1 MTKEIDV
8 RYMIDE
14 KGNQF
19 YPIVNIESV
28 EGFDQDGNF
37 EAIDSLQTD
46 VSGIQQQIWNLQSA
60 ISNIPSVT
68 DTGWQ
73 NLTLLNNTVQY
84 SDVLVPKARLV
95 TVNGVNF
102 LSIKGSLKG
111 LTSSNMELARIP
123 YNMTYAIT
131 EYKSYAQNMST
142 SGGTAQFTRMRITTE
157 GTIKIEGTTLS
168 TVTERQWFPLDV
180 TFML

>member
-14 KGNQF
+14 EGNQF

-73 NLTLLNNTVQY
+73 NLTLLNNTVRY
-84 SDVLVPKARLV
+84 NDNTTPKARLV
-95 TVNGVNF
+95 TVNGINF

-123 YNMTYAIT
+123 YNMTYAIND
-131 EYKSYAQNMST
+131 YKYYAQNMT
-142 SGGTAQFTRMRITTE
+142 PSGGTAQFTRISIDTA
-157 GTIKIEGTTLS
+157 GVIKIEGATLS
-168 TVTERQWFPLDV
+168 SVTEIQWFPLDV